1 MKRKSLLLLLFSFMS
16 LGFVMQSAFAQ
27 SSKAVLD
34 KVSSK
39 LQSSNKLQATV
50 SFTMEN
56 KAGKK
61 MTEDTGVFYMQGDA
75 YKIKMKNQEIIT
87 NGKTIWTY
95 LIPNKEVQIS
105 NYVEAEQSI
114 SPKQL
119 FSGSYDKEFSHAYLR
134 SSSYQGKNVHVV
146 KLTPKKN
153 QSFSTLDLYINKA
166 NNEIVGGIMH
176 LKNGGKVNYTITNL
190 NLKPNFPAG
199 LFEFN
204 TKANPNVEVI
214 DLR

>member
-1 MKRKSLLLLLFSFMS
+1 MKRKSLLLLFSFLT

-27 SSKAVLD
+27 SSKTVLD
-34 KVSSK
+34 KVSAK

-61 MTEDTGVFYMQGDA
+61 MTEETGTFYMQGDA

-119 FSGSYDKEFSHAYLR
+119 FSGSYDKEFSHSYVR
-134 SSSYQGKNVHVV
+134 SSTYKGNNVHVI
-146 KLTPKKN
+146 KLTPKKR

-166 NNEIVGGIMH
+166 NNQIVGGVMH

-190 NLKPNFPAG
+190 NFNPNFAAG
-199 LFEFN
+199 IFEFN
-204 TKANPNVEVI
+204 LKANPSVEVI